1 MLEEWGNV
9 LKTVRKE
16 ELVSDLL
23 YKLWLKR
30 LKPARLDADKQILE
44 VRFSGDPD
52 VISVIS
58 KKYASALE
66 NAIHRQLG
74 VQYKIDII
82 PDEKNY
88 MESVAEEAST
98 VNTFEYFV
106 TDANNQEAF
115 DVARTIACSSF
126 SYMKQRNPFLFYGE
140 KGTGK
145 TRLLNAILAYA
156 KEENPDYNTVYILSE
171 LYVQYFIEAYI
182 QQKADGNADH
192 LEKVR
197 NRFRNADLLVFD
209 GLDYLQDKTITL
221 REFQI
226 LTKELLGK
234 GKMVI
239 FTSQKNPQ
247 DLRTLFPELS
257 DLIRDE
263 AAVKIGLP
271 DYEARLT
278 ILKQLNK
285 ENRDCVPE
293 EQLETLAKTEEDL
306 NDMVRKYQMIL
317 WSLEED

>member
-1 MLEEWGNV
+1 
-9 LKTVRKE
+9 
-16 ELVSDLL
+16 
-23 YKLWLKR
+23 
-30 LKPARLDADKQILE
+30 
-44 VRFSGDPD
+44 
-52 VISVIS
+52 
-58 KKYASALE
+58 
-66 NAIHRQLG
+66 
-74 VQYKIDII
+74 
-82 PDEKNY
+82 
-88 MESVAEEAST
+88 
-98 VNTFEYFV
+98 
-106 TDANNQEAF
+106 
-115 DVARTIACSSF
+115 
-126 SYMKQRNPFLFYGE
+126 MKQRNPFLFYGE

-156 KEENPDYNTVYILSE
+156 KEENPDYNAVYILSE

-192 LEKVR
+192 LENVR

-234 GKMVI
+234 GKMLI

-293 EQLETLAKTEEDL
+293 DQLETLAKTEEDL
-306 NDMVRKYQMIL
+306 NDMVNKYQMIL
-317 WSLEED
+317 WSLEVD